1 MLLLVVIVVVIVVT
15 VIDVIISV
23 SISIVLEILISSIS
37 GCLSK
42 AFIVAKYF
50 LRFVCGFL
58 GKMFACRNTCRDK
71 TFCSLV
77 SLNILKRKPT
87 LKIVVAV
94 VEKLNK
100 NHNK

>member
-42 AFIVAKYF
+42 AFHCSKIFSEICMWVSWKNVCLQKY
-50 LRFVCGFL
+50 L
-58 GKMFACRNTCRDK
+58 
-71 TFCSLV
+71 
-77 SLNILKRKPT
+77 
-87 LKIVVAV
+87 
-94 VEKLNK
+94 
-100 NHNK
+100 